1 MFKNNSYLK
10 WVFLAILICFFFPFF
25 TISCDNQQI
34 KTFSGVN
41 LVTGTTL
48 KNSSSG
54 KQEKIKPQGY
64 AVVAVLAGAL
74 GLLINFLK
82 TKQKEISS
90 LIAGI
95 VGFISLLLLKSD
107 FTNQANQSQLS
118 VGDRF
123 GFYLTLILFIV
134 ALASSAYL
142 IWQEK
147 LGQLPSD

>member
-1 MFKNNSYLK
+1 M
-10 WVFLAILICFFFPFF
+10 
-25 TISCDNQQI
+25 
-34 KTFSGVN
+34 N

-48 KNSSSG
+48 ENSSTA
-54 KQEKIKPQGY
+54 KQERIKPQGY
-64 AVVAVLAGAL
+64 AVVAVLAGTF

-82 TKQKEISS
+82 TKLKEISS

-95 VGFISLLLLKSD
+95 IGFISLLLLKSD

-118 VGDRF
+118 VDDRF

-134 ALASSAYL
+134 SLAGSAYL

-147 LGQLPSD
+147 LGKLPPD